1 MSHCQI
7 TYHSGSPSTF
17 LKLTETDKFSLR
29 VSKPGTP
36 TGLKPTLQIIC
47 QRYMTQICCVC
58 VCVCLLKLSLLYPA
72 PHMDT
77 AMQRISPS
85 FLTKPSE
92 QPAKNNITCCLRS
105 GPAPLEKTLPEGGG
119 GEREELIRFK
129 TSPTLA
135 STTAATN
142 SKHRPDSSAA
152 SWSCTRGQRG
162 VEGESLYFWTSSLY
176 IFSAQGWTEG
186 ISSYFL
192 TQNMSRLK
200 AREDS
205 SFNRPVSLSWDEP
218 RIASIAF
225 TPPVV
230 NEPK

>member
-1 MSHCQI
+1 
-7 TYHSGSPSTF
+7 
-17 LKLTETDKFSLR
+17 
-29 VSKPGTP
+29 
-36 TGLKPTLQIIC
+36 
-47 QRYMTQICCVC
+47 MTQICRVC

-105 GPAPLEKTLPEGGG
+105 GPAPLEKTLPEEEEEEGGG
-119 GEREELIRFK
+119 KELIRFK
-129 TSPTLA
+129 TSPTLY

-152 SWSCTRGQRG
+152 SSGCTRGRRG
-162 VEGESLYFWTSSLY
+162 VEGESSYFWTSSLY

>member
-1 MSHCQI
+1 MDYLPEI
-7 TYHSGSPSTF
+7 YDPD
-17 LKLTETDKFSLR
+17 L
-29 VSKPGTP
+29 V
-36 TGLKPTLQIIC
+36 
-47 QRYMTQICCVC
+47 YVC
-58 VCVCLLKLSLLYPA
+58 LSVCLSVCLLKLSLLYPA

-77 AMQRISPS
+77 AMLRISPS

-105 GPAPLEKTLPEGGG
+105 GPRPPGEDITGG
-119 GEREELIRFK
+119 EELIRFK

-135 STTAATN
+135 STAATN
-142 SKHRPDSSAA
+142 SKHRPDFLLQAQTA
-152 SWSCTRGQRG
+152 PEDRETERSW
-162 VEGESLYFWTSSLY
+162 GEEFIFLDILSLY
-176 IFSAQGWTEG
+176 ILAQGWTEG

>member
-1 MSHCQI
+1 M
-7 TYHSGSPSTF
+7 
-17 LKLTETDKFSLR
+17 
-29 VSKPGTP
+29 
-36 TGLKPTLQIIC
+36 
-47 QRYMTQICCVC
+47 CVC
-58 VCVCLLKLSLLYPA
+58 LSVCLLKLSLLYPA

-77 AMQRISPS
+77 AMLRISPS

-105 GPAPLEKTLPEGGG
+105 GPRPPGEDITG
-119 GEREELIRFK
+119 GEEPIRFK
-129 TSPTLA
+129 TSPALA
-135 STTAATN
+135 SAAATN
-142 SKHRPDSSAA
+142 SKHRPDFLLRAA
-152 SWSCTRGQRG
+152 QEDGEPERSWG
-162 VEGESLYFWTSSLY
+162 GEFIFLDILPLY
-176 IFSAQGWTEG
+176 IPAQGWTEG

-192 TQNMSRLK
+192 TQNMSWLK

-205 SFNRPVSLSWDEP
+205 SFNSPVSLSWDEP